1 MFNRR
6 EETFPPVYGAIQLE
20 EKKLEAEVAPY
31 VVSMRRFF
39 HENPELS
46 GREAGT
52 AERIRKELTEAG
64 IPWKPC
70 GKKLGT
76 GTVATIV
83 GGAPGKTFMIR
94 ADIDALPIEEK
105 SGVPFSSR
113 APGVMHACG
122 HDCHAA
128 MLLGAA
134 RILWQERSS
143 LRGTVKLLFQPAEE
157 TAEGALDMIADGALD
172 GVDAIFGMHVGSSI
186 PSGRA
191 TVHPGP
197 KSAATDWFRV
207 KFTGESGH
215 AAKPEECIDVA
226 PAVATF
232 VLDLQ
237 TIRSRETDPFE
248 PVVVTVGTIRS
259 GSRWNVTSGE
269 AVVEGTI
276 RCYSPEVRTRA
287 EKSVERIAKET
298 AAAYRC
304 SAETE
309 VKRLCD
315 PVVNDPA
322 VTEVARRAIE
332 SVLGPAA
339 LFPETRN
346 MGGEDF
352 GFYSTRIPAAFA
364 HLGVRNEA
372 CGAVYPQHSDR
383 YRVDESALAK
393 GALIHA
399 AAVRLF
405 LNGSL

>member
-1 MFNRR
+1 M
-6 EETFPPVYGAIQLE
+6 E
-20 EKKLEAEVAPY
+20 EKKLEAEIAPY
-31 VVSMRRFF
+31 VISMRRFF

-46 GREAGT
+46 GHEART

-64 IPWKPC
+64 IPWKPS

-76 GTVATIV
+76 GTVATIE
-83 GGAPGKTFMIR
+83 GGAPGKTVMIR

-105 SGVPFSSR
+105 SGVPFASR
-113 APGVMHACG
+113 THGVMHACG

-157 TAEGALDMIADGALD
+157 TAEGALDVIADGALE

-191 TVHPGP
+191 TVHSGP

-276 RCYSPEVRTRA
+276 RCYSPEVRERA

-298 AAAYRC
+298 ASAYRC

-315 PVVNDPA
+315 PVINDPV
-322 VTEVARRAIE
+322 VTDIAKKAIQ
-332 SVLGPAA
+332 SVLGADA
-339 LFPETRN
+339 LYPETRN
-346 MGGEDF
+346 MAGEDF
-352 GFYSTRIPAAFA
+352 GFYSTRIPAAFVPI
-364 HLGVRNEA
+364 GVGNEA
-372 CGAVYPQHSDR
+372 CGAIYPQHSDHF
-383 YRVDESALAK
+383 RVDEGMLVK
-393 GALIHA
+393 GAMIHA
-399 AAVRLF
+399 AVARLF